1 MAAESRQPRAMRLL
15 RCAELALLLLL
26 LAPGRS
32 TEEEGGAEGEGDEGG
47 EEGGKEGGAE
57 EVAPQSSESRY
68 DLQ

>member
-15 RCAELALLLLL
+15 RCAGLALLLL

-32 TEEEGGAEGEGDEGG
+32 TEEEGGAEGEGEGDEGG
-47 EEGGKEGGAE
+47 EEGGAE

>member
-1 MAAESRQPRAMRLL
+1 MRL

-32 TEEEGGAEGEGDEGG
+32 TEEEGGAEGEGAEGEG
-47 EEGGKEGGAE
+47 EEGGEEGGAE

>member
-47 EEGGKEGGAE
+47 EEGGAE

>member
-1 MAAESRQPRAMRLL
+1 MWRQRAASPAMR
-15 RCAELALLLLL
+15 RAELALLLLL

-32 TEEEGGAEGEGDEGG
+32 TEEEGGAEGEGEEGG
-47 EEGGKEGGAE
+47 EEGDAE

>member
-1 MAAESRQPRAMRLL
+1 MRLL

-47 EEGGKEGGAE
+47 EEGGAE

>member
-1 MAAESRQPRAMRLL
+1 MAAESRQPRAMCLL

-32 TEEEGGAEGEGDEGG
+32 TEEEGGAEGEGEEG
-47 EEGGKEGGAE
+47 EEGGEEGGAE

>member
-1 MAAESRQPRAMRLL
+1 MRLL
-15 RCAELALLLLL
+15 RSAAELALLLLL

-32 TEEEGGAEGEGDEGG
+32 TEEEGGAEGEGDEGDEGG
-47 EEGGKEGGAE
+47 EEGGEEGGAE